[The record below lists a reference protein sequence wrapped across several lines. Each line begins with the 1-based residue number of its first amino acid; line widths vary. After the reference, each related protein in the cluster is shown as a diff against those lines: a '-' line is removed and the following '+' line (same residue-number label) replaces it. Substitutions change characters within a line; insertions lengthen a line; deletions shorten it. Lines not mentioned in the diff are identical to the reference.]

1 MRGGNIRSSLT
12 SVVLYIDV
20 GFKDT
25 VKCTST
31 NKTRFVCG
39 IKDAKKESESLLVR
53 LIDTP
58 QNSRVNFT
66 TSGF

>member
-1 MRGGNIRSSLT
+1 MRGGLIFSRSSLT
-12 SVVLYIDV
+12 SVILYVDV

-25 VKCTST
+25 VKCTLT
-31 NKTRFVCG
+31 VKTHFVCR

-58 QNSRVNFT
+58 QNSRV
-66 TSGF
+66 